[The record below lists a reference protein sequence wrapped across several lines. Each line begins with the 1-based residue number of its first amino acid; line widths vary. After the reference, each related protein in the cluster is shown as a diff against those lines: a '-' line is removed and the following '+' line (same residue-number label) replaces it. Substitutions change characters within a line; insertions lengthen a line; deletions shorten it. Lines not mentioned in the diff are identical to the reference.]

1 MVPRKLSLSLSA
13 LKQGTKALT
22 FSHCLLDDNG
32 RVMRS
37 IEIAACRWLNLQ
49 TSIAQVCEL
58 SAQGARTGG
67 QRRRKREHVVF
78 SD

>member
-1 MVPRKLSLSLSA
+1 MAPRKLSLSLSA

-37 IEIAACRWLNLQ
+37 IESAPCRWLNLQ
-49 TSIAQVCEL
+49 KTSIAQVCEL
-58 SAQGARTGG
+58 LAKGT
-67 QRRRKREHVVF
+67 
-78 SD
+78 